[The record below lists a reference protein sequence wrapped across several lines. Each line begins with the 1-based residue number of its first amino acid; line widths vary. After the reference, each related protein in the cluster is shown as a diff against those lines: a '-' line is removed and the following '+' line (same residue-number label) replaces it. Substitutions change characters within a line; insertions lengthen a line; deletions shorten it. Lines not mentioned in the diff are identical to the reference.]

1 MNFNFTDRNVL
12 ITGAASG
19 IGLAIAR
26 AFADAG
32 ARVLATDINGAALHA
47 NADAFGTNHASMV
60 VDAGKESDI
69 AHMAEW
75 AATETG
81 GTLDC
86 LINNA
91 GAAWLEP
98 IAELTDELMDRH
110 LRVLLKGPMLCFK
123 HCHALLEK
131 AENPSV
137 VNIASIAA
145 VIQAR
150 NHAVYCACK
159 AGITKFTKDS
169 VKEHPTIRSN
179 TIQPGFIDTPI
190 LEVYATGD
198 ELEALKADLA
208 GHTPVGR
215 LGTAADIADAT
226 LFLCSNRARFISG
239 STLLVDG
246 GITATG
252 LEYI

>member
-1 MNFNFTDRNVL
+1 MTFDFSGRTVF

-19 IGLAIAR
+19 IGLAIAQSFG
-26 AFADAG
+26 AAG
-32 ARVLATDINGAALHA
+32 ARVIATDIDTAGLEAHKASFG
-47 NADAFGTNHASMV
+47 ADALIRT
-60 VDAGKESDI
+60 VDAGDEGEIKAAAD
-69 AHMAEW
+69 W
-75 AATETG
+75 AAAQAG
-81 GTLDC
+81 SIDC

-98 IAELTDELMDRH
+98 IASLTDELMDRH
-110 LRVLLKGPMLCFK
+110 WRVLLKGPMLCFK
-123 HCHALLEK
+123 HFYPVLEK
-131 AENPSV
+131 SDDPSV
-137 VNIASIAA
+137 INIASIAA

-190 LEVYATGD
+190 LKVYAEGD
-198 ELEALKADLA
+198 ALDALKSELTDHIPL
-208 GHTPVGR
+208 GR
-215 LGTAADIADAT
+215 LGAAQDIADAT
-226 LFLCSNRARFISG
+226 LFLCSSKARYISG

>member
-1 MNFNFTDRNVL
+1 MAFDFTGRTVF

-19 IGLAIAR
+19 IGLAIAEG
-26 AFADAG
+26 FAQAG
-32 ARVLATDINGAALHA
+32 ARVLATDINAGALDAHKDSFGKDALIRI
-47 NADAFGTNHASMV
+47 
-60 VDAGKESDI
+60 VDAGDE
-69 AHMAEW
+69 AEIKAAADW
-75 AATETG
+75 AKSEA
-81 GTLDC
+81 GTIDC

-98 IAELTDELMDRH
+98 IAGLTDDLMDRH
-110 LRVLLKGPMLCFK
+110 WRVLLKGPMLCFK
-123 HCHALLEK
+123 HFHPLLEQSDD
-131 AENPSV
+131 PSV
-137 VNIASIAA
+137 INIASIAA
-145 VIQAR
+145 IIQAR

-169 VKEHPTIRSN
+169 VKEHPAIRSN

-198 ELEALKADLA
+198 ELQALKGELA
-208 GHTPVGR
+208 GHTPLGR
-215 LGTAADIADAT
+215 LGQAKDIADAT
-226 LFLCSNRARFISG
+226 LFLCSDKARFISG
-239 STLLVDG
+239 ATLLVDG